1 MPRRRALVLL
11 LIGIVLVAG
20 FYYRFSRTRSLD
32 IGPETTIEE
41 AKAFPTTRQ
50 YDAMHA
56 RLGGLMDAAL
66 AAHEAGDWLEYS
78 RHTAALLLYSNT
90 LPTFLVESYAE
101 NLQERVEANG
111 LDPFLSFYVDFG
123 RRLECEGSPAASRYF
138 NDLMEFYE
146 RRASFDPKQGAPVV
160 LLRESCF
167 SRSPMRLF
175 SSNVGWAVA
184 SIVYSEFGKS
194 FEMHGIRDL
203 RELLQLVQHATEASS
218 CLDGQVDG
226 ATASL
231 RSGPRSA
238 WGVIGSAMAA
248 GMENQTEKT
257 FCDATDDIKGNGVG
271 GLGPSC
277 TMESVDMAEQLGFP
291 AAKTTFD
298 QMQMFNDYVACMNR
312 EFNPDRQ
319 WAPYYRDMAQYFSG
333 GNQALA
339 KKYGVKEIENED
351 GSSLWFK
358 RYSDTYREAT
368 RLDRNNQVI
377 ERIQITEIAGKD
389 GATAWERSSTNYKDG
404 NRMGSERA
412 EWFTIPGEKVEYGK
426 TVTCPAGGGTCTTEY
441 HKTDKD
447 GKNPQKI
454 SKEEYEKKKKEY
466 FPPPPPSVRPGP
478 EDPGSACDAIMSSD
492 YPPILPQDIDELI
505 NVDPYEAVD
514 AAIQGLRG
522 CLADFNSWR
531 ACHTQLLCLD
541 DRGET
546 TCACP
551 SLNTTGPKSQCP
563 YIQCPSDQI
572 VVGCMCQTASGGF
585 LPGLGGP
592 VVRWTLPDIGLD
604 GLPGHTSP

>member
-11 LIGIVLVAG
+11 LVVIALVAG

-41 AKAFPTTRQ
+41 AKAFPTARQ

-56 RLGGLMDAAL
+56 RLGGLMDAVL
-66 AAHEAGDWLEYS
+66 TAHEAGDWLEYS
-78 RHTAALLLYSNT
+78 RHTGALLLYSNT

-101 NLQERVEANG
+101 NLQERIEANG

-138 NDLMEFYE
+138 NDLMELYE
-146 RRASFDPKQGAPVV
+146 RRVSFDPKQGAPVV

-231 RSGPRSA
+231 RSGPQSA

-257 FCDATDDIKGNGVG
+257 FCDATDNLKGNGVG
-271 GLGPSC
+271 GLSPAC
-277 TMESVDMAEQLGFP
+277 TAISVDMAEQLGFP

-333 GNQALA
+333 GDEGLS
-339 KKYGVKEIENED
+339 KKYGTKVDEDAKGTVWQRRRGGTDREI
-351 GSSLWFK
+351 
-358 RYSDTYREAT
+358 T
-368 RLDRNNQVI
+368 RLDRNNQVVESI
-377 ERIQITEIAGKD
+377 EIKENIGGVN
-389 GATAWERSSTNYKDG
+389 GATRWERNEADYKDG
-404 NRMGSERA
+404 KMTGYDLFEELSIPNENAKYIRSEVG
-412 EWFTIPGEKVEYGK
+412 P
-426 TVTCPAGGGTCTTEY
+426 PGGGECTEKY
-441 HKTDKD
+441 YKTDKD
-447 GKNPQKI
+447 GKNMQEI

-466 FPPPPPSVRPGP
+466 FPPPPSVRPGP

-546 TCACP
+546 TCTCP
-551 SLNTTGPKSQCP
+551 LLNTTGPKSQCP